1 MQTFLGLDLGGTK
14 LLIGEVDAQGNVLRS
29 KQYVSGFLDQQ
40 AACEVLCR
48 SLDDYIA
55 TVGWATGEPPQ
66 AMGVGL
72 IGRVDPYAGI
82 WHQIDPGRT
91 QPVNLAEMLTARYG
105 LPCRI
110 DNDVKSATRAEQ
122 AWGVGK
128 QSNDFVFI
136 NIGTGIAAGTVFNYF
151 PTKESLLAC
160 IMLEDWRLCLDRMLN
175 VPEHTETLEQGLLE
189 LEALLR
195 AFSEPFL
202 PVWRNYDHRAPLP
215 EYHKVLISQLSQPL
229 EALLQ
234 KAGIRPGETDLS
246 VLAELLLAASQRE
259 EGTIEKLIPIMK
271 KIVM

>member
-1 MQTFLGLDLGGTK
+1 MSALISPDTEVRDMPKIIPELRGK
-14 LLIGEVDAQGNVLRS
+14 LLL
-29 KQYVSGFLDQQ
+29 
-40 AACEVLCR
+40 AARKRLVQDESHDFSTR
-48 SLDDYIA
+48 
-55 TVGWATGEPPQ
+55 Q
-66 AMGVGL
+66 
-72 IGRVDPYAGI
+72 
-82 WHQIDPGRT
+82 
-91 QPVNLAEMLTARYG
+91 LAAD
-105 LPCRI
+105 C
-110 DNDVKSATRAEQ
+110 
-122 AWGVGK
+122 
-128 QSNDFVFI
+128 
-136 NIGTGIAAGTVFNYF
+136 GIAAGTVFNYF

-234 KAGIRPGETDLS
+234 KTGIRPGETELS